1 MSWVL
6 MPIIVYRGEDGSW
19 IKLERW
25 VRAGDDVGN
34 LYSFAIGTVAHI
46 CSLREQTGGIS
57 QG

>member
-1 MSWVL
+1 